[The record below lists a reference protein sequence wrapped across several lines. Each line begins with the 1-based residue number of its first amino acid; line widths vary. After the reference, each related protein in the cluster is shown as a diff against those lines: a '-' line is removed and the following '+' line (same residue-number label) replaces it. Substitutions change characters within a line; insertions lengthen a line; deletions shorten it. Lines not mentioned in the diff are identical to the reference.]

1 MREISALAISFV
13 VQPLFFG
20 GIEYQTPWN
29 PLRLKLEYDGNNYQ
43 NDFAGKLPQAS
54 HFNVGAV
61 YRAASWADLNL
72 SYERGNTLMFGFTL
86 RTNFNDLR
94 PALRDTPKPA
104 YQPAPESEGLQYT
117 TVANQLTALKYN
129 AGFDAPEIQL
139 RDKTL
144 YMSGQQYK
152 YRDSREAVD
161 RANRILVNN
170 LPQGVEKIS
179 VTQKARAYGDG
190 DYRNRRSQPAQT
202 TGRYSA
208 LVNQSHCNN
217 NVLKLKIFL
226 PLVGGYRIRED
237 RFSYSF
243 NPTLSQS
250 LGGPEDFYMFQ
261 LGLMSSA
268 RYWFT
273 DHLLL
278 DGGIFTNIY
287 NNYDKFKSSL
297 LPADSTLPRVRTH
310 IRDYVRNDV
319 YLNNLQANY
328 FADLGNGFYGQCMA
342 VIWKRCMPVSVP
354 SCFIAR

>member
-1 MREISALAISFV
+1 MDYFTLFGLPARYQLDTQALSLRFQDLQRQYHPDKFASGSQAEQLAAVQQSATINQAWQTLRHPLMRAEYLLSYKYCHRAESHDAGDISFSDIFRG
-13 VQPLFFG
+13 PASIFG

-161 RANRILVNN
+161 RAN
-170 LPQGVEKIS
+170 
-179 VTQKARAYGDG
+179 AR
-190 DYRNRRSQPAQT
+190 
-202 TGRYSA
+202 
-208 LVNQSHCNN
+208 L
-217 NVLKLKIFL
+217 
-226 PLVGGYRIRED
+226 
-237 RFSYSF
+237 
-243 NPTLSQS
+243 
-250 LGGPEDFYMFQ
+250 
-261 LGLMSSA
+261 
-268 RYWFT
+268 
-273 DHLLL
+273 
-278 DGGIFTNIY
+278 
-287 NNYDKFKSSL
+287 
-297 LPADSTLPRVRTH
+297 
-310 IRDYVRNDV
+310 
-319 YLNNLQANY
+319 
-328 FADLGNGFYGQCMA
+328 
-342 VIWKRCMPVSVP
+342 
-354 SCFIAR
+354 